1 MKLCFIIVPFEN
13 SYNTQMKKI
22 LITTSTFDISN
33 FNEDLY
39 FVKNNFQ
46 IVQNPYFKK
55 LTEDQIFNLMDDDV
69 VAMIAGT
76 EPLTEKVFKRSNSLK
91 LVVRC
96 GIGLDNVDLNAAK
109 NLGIQVFNTPD
120 APTRSVAE
128 LTLAHILSILRR
140 VSESDRMVRSGNW
153 KALMG
158 SLLFGQTVGVVG
170 YGRIGKMVSK
180 LLLGF
185 GAKVL
190 IYDLFENPNIDE
202 VKFVSK
208 EVLLAESD
216 IITLHIPYSLD
227 SHHFLDQKAF
237 SNIKDGAIIINVS
250 RGGLI
255 DDLALYNAILDN
267 KVAGAALD
275 CFEQE
280 PYTGPLINCENV
292 QLTAHMG
299 SYAKQSRIQQEVDS
313 CKTLVRELK
322 INNIN

>member
-1 MKLCFIIVPFEN
+1 
-13 SYNTQMKKI
+13 MKKI
-22 LITTSTFDISN
+22 LITTSTFDLSN
-33 FNEDLY
+33 YNDDLH

-76 EPLTEKVFKRSNSLK
+76 EPLTDKVLKRSNSLK
-91 LVVRC
+91 LIVRC
-96 GIGLDNVDLNAAK
+96 GIGLDNIDLMAVK

-128 LTLAHILSILRR
+128 LTLAHILSTLRR
-140 VSESDRMVRSGNW
+140 ISESDRMVRAGNW

-158 SLLFGQTVGVVG
+158 SLLFGQTVGVIG

-185 GAKVL
+185 GANVL
-190 IYDLFENPNIDE
+190 VYDLFENPNIDE

-216 IITLHIPYSLD
+216 IITLHIPYSLE

-237 SNIKDGAIIINVS
+237 SNIKNGVIVINVS

-255 DDLALYNAILDN
+255 DDLALYKAIIEN
-267 KVAGAALD
+267 KIAGAALD

-280 PYTGPLINCENV
+280 PYIGPLINCENV

-299 SYAKQSRIQQEVDS
+299 SYAKQSRIQQEIDS
-313 CKTLVRELK
+313 CTILVRELK
-322 INNIN
+322 VNNIN

>member
-1 MKLCFIIVPFEN
+1 
-13 SYNTQMKKI
+13 MKKI

-33 FNEDLY
+33 FNEDLH

-55 LTEDQIFNLMDDDV
+55 LTEDQIFNLMDDNV

-76 EPLTEKVFKRSNSLK
+76 EPLTDKVFKRSNSLK
-91 LVVRC
+91 LIVRC
-96 GIGLDNVDLNAAK
+96 GIGLDNLDLIAAK

-128 LTLAHILSILRR
+128 LTLAHILSTLRR
-140 VSESDRMVRSGNW
+140 ISESDRMVRAGNW

-158 SLLFGQTVGVVG
+158 SLLFGQTVGVIG
-170 YGRIGKMVSK
+170 YGRIGKMVSN

-185 GAKVL
+185 GANVL
-190 IYDLFENPNIDE
+190 VYDLFENSNIDE

-216 IITLHIPYSLD
+216 IITLHIPYSLE
-227 SHHFLDQKAF
+227 SHHFLDQEAF
-237 SNIKDGAIIINVS
+237 SNIKNGAIVINVS

-255 DDLALYNAILDN
+255 DDLALYKAIIEN
-267 KVAGAALD
+267 KIAGAALD

-280 PYTGPLINCENV
+280 PYIGPLINCENV

-299 SYAKQSRIQQEVDS
+299 SYAKQSRIQQEIDS
-313 CKTLVRELK
+313 CTILVRELK
-322 INNIN
+322 VNNIN